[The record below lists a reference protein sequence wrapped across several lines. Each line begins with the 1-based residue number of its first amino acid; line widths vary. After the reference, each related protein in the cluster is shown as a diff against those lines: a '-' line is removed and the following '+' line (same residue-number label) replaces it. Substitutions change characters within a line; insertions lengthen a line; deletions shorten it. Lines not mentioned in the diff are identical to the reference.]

1 MLTAGVCMCVC
12 MLCSV
17 GVSVCMMTIV
27 FSFGYSAAVLFV
39 VSKNEAN
46 IFDQKRIE
54 FKLWEE

>member
-1 MLTAGVCMCVC
+1 MCVW

-17 GVSVCMMTIV
+17 GVSVCMMTIS